1 MRRIEVLRLKAS
13 DFKSGRVN
21 TIHIHGKG
29 RNGGKH
35 HVINWHPETGTIL
48 QEYLEGHRR
57 DVIAKA
63 KRKNSS
69 VKVPDELFI
78 YEQGGKLK
86 AYKKTAMDKIFKVLG
101 SRIGLE
107 FSNHDLRRMC
117 GRMMYR
123 AGGRTEKIARIFGR
137 ADTRTTIH
145 YIGLDYDDMSEV
157 MELYARY
164 QSQVIFPKTEK
175 IEGIQKNGGPIGIH
189 FNNSQE
195 ADL

>member
-1 MRRIEVLRLKAS
+1 MRRIEVLRLKVS
-13 DFKSGRVN
+13 DFKSGRASTV
-21 TIHIHGKG
+21 HILGKG

-35 HVINWHPETGTIL
+35 RTIYWHPETGAIL
-48 QEYLEGHRR
+48 QEYLEGHRH

-78 YEQGGKLK
+78 YEWGGELK
-86 AYKKTAMDKIFKVLG
+86 AYKKTAMDKILKDLG

-107 FSNHDLRRMC
+107 FSNHDLRRTC

-123 AGGRTEKIARIFGR
+123 AGGRIEKIARIFGH
-137 ADTRTTIH
+137 AYTRTTIH

-175 IEGIQKNGGPIGIH
+175 IEGIQKNGGPIGI
-189 FNNSQE
+189 
-195 ADL
+195 